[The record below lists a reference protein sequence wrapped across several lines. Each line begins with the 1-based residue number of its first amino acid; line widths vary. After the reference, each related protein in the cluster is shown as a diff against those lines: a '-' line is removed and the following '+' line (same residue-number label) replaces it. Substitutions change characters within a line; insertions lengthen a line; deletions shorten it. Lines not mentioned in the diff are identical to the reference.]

1 MYTVVNSIF
10 PLTLSQCVAPGPEL
24 DVGVVAVE
32 VRTAARGG
40 GGGANWG
47 GGGGVKGVACAGADG
62 VTATVWRIQQIIIQ
76 WLMVK
81 NIILMLSI
89 C

>member
-1 MYTVVNSIF
+1 MWAWQQWRLG
-10 PLTLSQCVAPGPEL
+10 PRPGAE
-24 DVGVVAVE
+24 
-32 VRTAARGG
+32 
-40 GGGANWG
+40 GAEQTGG

-81 NIILMLSI
+81 NIVLM
-89 C
+89 